1 MHSASL
7 LPDRPVSS
15 REEDSLGRADLA
27 DNLASLIVNAP
38 AGSTL
43 RLGVYGGWGEGKT
56 SVLHMM
62 RTILQSHGHI
72 CIWIVPWLADSKE
85 EIATQLTQE
94 LARELNID
102 LSELQSSEK
111 AAKRVATARKVAD
124 ADIRTKALDAVLGPA
139 LENIF
144 GTRVDRAEQALV
156 SEITS
161 KLRDK
166 KLIVFI
172 DDLDRVRP
180 DLVPGLLL
188 TLREA
193 LDRPDFYYV
202 LALAPEIVERGLTTI
217 HAGWGEPRQFLEKI
231 VELAWH
237 LPQIPEIARGRYI
250 ERLAAA
256 AGAAIDTLVMHD
268 IVSHLPANPRRIK
281 LFIRYIASLSGHL
294 RRFGPNEL
302 NLRLFY
308 LAQLLKTEFPN
319 EVQSLLQDPSVLKK
333 LQYRGLNR
341 YVHDRER
348 SGSGSGNEDRPEK
361 EHISPEHPD
370 QKRFMQLCEAIA
382 QRGFLEWN
390 GYQLKDL
397 LQIPEIMPLVTRQ
410 EAVALSNDWLGAT
423 DSAGQTAV
431 LESALSQVASRGT
444 DATRALWARL
454 LEVRDSH
461 LGGVI
466 DMEFES
472 DMIEGLEEGE
482 RLLDLVQQF
491 ADGRCGL
498 KTGVLRLEE
507 WRELR
512 SHVGK
517 WAHFTRHPA
526 HEKLRA
532 RESELMEYTFGML
545 TQSEKAHVVSVF
557 SPEDLVDPI
566 PGRVFIETTWRIQ
579 AAARE
584 SAIEVAV
591 SRFEMPD
598 GLEIAW
604 GDGKDQV
611 VRTILLDPDSPLY
624 TDSVHY
630 ERLKAVATQAA
641 GNSSIQQNFLTFFRQ
656 LAYGAQNGGTFS
668 QRDCERLLGKNDLL
682 GVIWSAAV
690 VRPLNPR
697 VAGTLRQFRAFIGG
711 HYASLDSMPLP
722 AWWQRLEDTGFW
734 ASDQPLVPDQIE
746 DHDDPNDD

>member
-1 MHSASL
+1 MHSASM
-7 LPDRPVSS
+7 LPDRPVST
-15 REEDSLGRADLA
+15 RDEDSLGRADLA
-27 DNLASLIVNAP
+27 ENLASLIANAP
-38 AGSTL
+38 VGSTL

-62 RTILQSHGHI
+62 RTVLHSHGHT

-85 EIATQLTQE
+85 EIATQITQE
-94 LARELNID
+94 LARELKID
-102 LSELQSSEK
+102 LTKLQSSEK

-144 GTRVDRAEQALV
+144 GNRVDRAEQALT
-156 SEITS
+156 SEITK

-237 LPQIPEIARGRYI
+237 LPQISESDRGQYI
-250 ERLAAA
+250 EGLAAA
-256 AGAAIDTLVMHD
+256 AGAAIDTSAMQD
-268 IVSHLPANPRRIK
+268 ILSHLPANPRRIK

-308 LAQLLKTEFPN
+308 LAQLLKMEFPN
-319 EVQSLLQDPSVLKK
+319 EVRSLLQDPSVLKK
-333 LQYRGLNR
+333 IQYRGLNR
-341 YVHDRER
+341 YVSDRQR
-348 SGSGSGNEDRPEK
+348 STSGNENENRPE
-361 EHISPEHPD
+361 EEYIDSDHPD
-370 QKRFMQLCEAIA
+370 RNRFLQLCEAIA
-382 QRGFLEWN
+382 QRGSLEWG
-390 GYQLKDL
+390 GYELKDL
-397 LQIPEIMPLVTRQ
+397 LQIPEVMPLVTRQ
-410 EAVALSNDWLGAT
+410 EAVTLSNDWLNAT
-423 DSAGQTAV
+423 DPAGQTAV
-431 LESALSQVASRGT
+431 LETALFQTGTRGV
-444 DATRALWARL
+444 DATRALWVKL
-454 LEVRDSH
+454 LEVRDGH

-466 DMEFES
+466 EREFES
-472 DMIEGLEEGE
+472 EMVEGLEEGAK
-482 RLLDLVQQF
+482 LLGLLQEF
-491 ADGRCGL
+491 ADGRCGF
-498 KTGVLRLEE
+498 TTDVLQLEQ

-512 SHVGK
+512 GHVSK
-517 WAHFTRHPA
+517 WAHFTRHPT

-532 RESELMEYTFGML
+532 SESELLEHTFGML
-545 TQSEKAHVVSVF
+545 APSEKARLVSAF
-557 SPEDLVDPI
+557 SPERLVDPV
-566 PGRVFIETTWRIQ
+566 PGPAFIEVASRIQ
-579 AAARE
+579 AAAQE

-598 GLEIAW
+598 GLDIAW
-604 GDGKDQV
+604 GDGKDEI

-624 TDSVHY
+624 TNAAYY
-630 ERLKAVATQAA
+630 ERLREVAARAANDSAV
-641 GNSSIQQNFLTFFRQ
+641 QQNFLTFFRQ

-668 QRDCERLLGKNDLL
+668 MRDCERLLAQNDFLN
-682 GVIWSAAV
+682 VIWSAAV
-690 VRPLNPR
+690 IRPLNPR
-697 VAGTLRQFRAFIGG
+697 VAGTLRRFRAFIGS
-711 HYASLDSMPLP
+711 HYASLDAMPLP
-722 AWWQRLEDTGFW
+722 VWWQRLEETGF
-734 ASDQPLVPDQIE
+734 
-746 DHDDPNDD
+746 